1 MKPRYK
7 TDSDLPS
14 VDSLDLI
21 WPQPQRVTA
30 ALVAKEGLKTL
41 AVIGII
47 LLAVNTQ
54 MVFDYHSQ
62 LEAARY
68 ELHKAEAKVVT
79 LMNGRPLVDTA
90 NDIAYIPEGKVIAT
104 KLGQSK

>member
-30 ALVAKEGLKTL
+30 VMIVKEGLKTL
-41 AVIGII
+41 AVIGTV

-68 ELHKAEAKVVT
+68 KLHKAESKVVT
-79 LMNGRPLVDTA
+79 LMNGRPLIDTT
-90 NDIAYIPEGKVIAT
+90 NDTVYIPGGKVIAARFE
-104 KLGQSK
+104 QSK